1 MAHISLPRMSRKDH
15 IRNIA
20 IIAHVDHGKTT
31 LVDQL
36 FKQSGTFRENEQVVE
51 RAMDSMDQEME
62 RGITITAKSTSVN
75 YEGKTINIIDTP
87 GHADFG
93 GEVERVLNMADG
105 VLLLVDSVEGTMP
118 QTRYVLGKALAH
130 NLNPIVVVNKVDRAN
145 ARIDEV
151 INMTFDLFVE
161 LGASDEQCDF
171 PVVFASALEGRA
183 SVTDH
188 GGGTDL
194 NPLFETIIE
203 KVPAPEVEE
212 GAARLMI
219 TSLGYDDFL
228 GKLIVGKLKS
238 GSLKQGSEV
247 KVFTAEGVKKGF
259 RVTKIL
265 KRIGLKD
272 EEIDVFES
280 GDIATVAGVI
290 ATIGDT
296 VADLEVTEPFQRI
309 EIDPPTLSMTFGVN
323 DSPFAGKE
331 GKYVTSRHLRERL
344 LKEIEHN
351 VSLKVEDTDSP
362 ERFKVSGRGEM
373 HLSVLIE
380 SMRREG
386 YELQVSQPEVIFVRD
401 ENDNLTEPLEQLFVE
416 VPQDCSGTVIESL
429 NKRKGEMQNMN
440 PIGDRVEIEFHIP
453 SRGLLGYRGQF
464 LTETRGEGIMNSL
477 FLEYAP
483 YKGDIN
489 RRHKG
494 SIISSVTGEAVAY
507 AIFNLQPRGAFFIA
521 PQTACYE
528 GMVIG
533 EHAKENDI
541 EVNIMKGKK
550 LTNVRASGT
559 DDAIKLVPPRQLTI
573 ESILEFMAE
582 DELMEVTPKSL
593 RLRKKFLTENQR
605 KAAGRRKKG

>member
-1 MAHISLPRMSRKDH
+1 MSTKEN

-36 FKQSGTFRENEQVVE
+36 FKQSGTFRANEKVSE

-75 YEGKTINIIDTP
+75 YEGRIINIIDTP

-118 QTRYVLGKALAH
+118 QTRYVLSKALGH
-130 NLNPIVVVNKVDRAN
+130 GLRPIVVINKVDRPH
-145 ARIDEV
+145 ARVDEV

-161 LGASDEQCDF
+161 LGATDEQCDF
-171 PVVFASALEGRA
+171 PVVYCSALEGRA
-183 SVTDH
+183 SRTDIK
-188 GGGTDL
+188 GGTDL
-194 NPLFETIIE
+194 KPLFETIIE
-203 KVPAPEVEE
+203 KVPAPEIEE
-212 GAARLMI
+212 GLPRMLV

-228 GKLIVGKLKS
+228 GKLVVGKLKS

-247 KVFTAEGVKKGF
+247 KVFTADGVKKGF
-259 RVTKIL
+259 RISKIL

-272 EEIDVFES
+272 EEIEVFEA
-280 GDIATVAGVI
+280 GDIATIAGVQ

-296 VADLEVTEPFQRI
+296 IAAPEVTECFKRI

-331 GKYVTSRHLRERL
+331 GKFVTSRHLRERL
-344 LKEIEHN
+344 MKEVEHN
-351 VSLKVEDTDSP
+351 VSLKVAETDSP
-362 ERFKVSGRGEM
+362 ERFKVSGRGEL

-386 YELQVSQPEVIFVRD
+386 YELQVSQPEVILHRD
-401 ENDNLTEPLEQLFVE
+401 ENDVVVEPIEQLFVE
-416 VPQDCSGTVIESL
+416 VPQDASGTVIESL
-429 NKRKGEMQNMN
+429 NKRKGEMQNMT
-440 PIGDRVEIEFHIP
+440 PVGDRVEIEFHIP

-483 YKGDIN
+483 FKGVIV
-489 RRHKG
+489 RRNKG
-494 SIISSVTGEAVAY
+494 SIISVVNGDAVAF
-507 AIFNLQPRGAFFIA
+507 AISNLQARGVFFIS
-521 PQTACYE
+521 PGTSCYE

-541 EVNIMKGKK
+541 EVNIIKGKK
-550 LTNVRASGT
+550 LTNMRASGN
-559 DDAIKLVPPRQLTI
+559 DEAIKLIPPRQLTI
-573 ESILEFMAE
+573 ESILEFMGN

-593 RLRKKFLTENQR
+593 RLRKKYLTETDR
-605 KAAGRRKKG
+605 KAASRRKNG